1 MMYRELQAIYVL
13 WLRQMKRFLRAPSR
27 IVGNIVQPL
36 FLLLILGFGLGVAF
50 FPGLTTNFT
59 SYLAPGVI
67 AMAIL
72 MSSIMTGVSVLWD
85 RQFGFLQEVLVAP
98 VSRFSIILGR
108 TFGGATL
115 ALIQGFV
122 ILGLSLSVG
131 VTVSGPIGLA
141 LAILIM
147 VLLSFT
153 AVGFGLIIA
162 SLIKDF
168 EGFQVIMNL
177 FLMPLFLLSTALF
190 PIKEPAWLQT
200 ITYFNPLFYMVDGV
214 RGSLT
219 GANNVFSPYLDLA
232 VITVMCVIVWLLGN
246 YLFNRSE
253 A

>member
-1 MMYRELQAIYVL
+1 MIYRELQAIYVL
-13 WLRQMKRFLRAPSR
+13 WLRQMKRILRAPSR

-36 FLLLILGFGLGVAF
+36 FLLVILGFGLGSAI

-85 RQFGFLQEVLVAP
+85 RQFGFLQEVMVAP
-98 VSRFSIILGR
+98 VSRFSIVLGR

-122 ILGLSLSVG
+122 ILGISLAMG
-131 VTVSGPIGLA
+131 VTVSGPLGLT
-141 LAILIM
+141 LTVLMMI
-147 VLLSFT
+147 LLSFT
-153 AVGFGLIIA
+153 AVGFGLIAA
-162 SLIKDF
+162 SLLRDF

-177 FLMPLFLLSTALF
+177 ILLPLFFLSSAFF
-190 PIKEPAWLQT
+190 PVTSPPWLQT
-200 ITYFNPLFYMVDGV
+200 LAFFNPLFYMIDGV

-219 GANNVFSPYLDLA
+219 GANNVFPPLLDLA
-232 VITVMCVIVWLLGN
+232 IITLMCLFVWLLGN
-246 YLFNRSE
+246 YLFTRSE
-253 A
+253 T